1 MRQAL
6 PHGIR
11 LTRPRASSPE
21 PGARKRPPQRLAG
34 LPPRL
39 RLPEA
44 VGQGRHSALGL
55 GAGVC
60 STRRSTLRSSRRSCA
75 SSSYIPGFGTAGK
88 GLRHFRRLL
97 SAQDLPL
104 SLGPELMCGAE
115 FLGLTRFHCQHQRP
129 HVGTPQWGWGWGE
142 TSWAPRRPA
151 HPTPAGGDLHHCWQI
166 HQGLS
171 PLQCFQLTF
180 PLWRR

>member
-97 SAQDLPL
+97 CPGPASLTRTRADVGSGIPGSHQVPL
-104 SLGPELMCGAE
+104 SASAAPCGNPSVGVGVGGDELGPPPAS
-115 FLGLTRFHCQHQRP
+115 TP
-129 HVGTPQWGWGWGE
+129 HACWG
-142 TSWAPRRPA
+142 
-151 HPTPAGGDLHHCWQI
+151 
-166 HQGLS
+166 
-171 PLQCFQLTF
+171 
-180 PLWRR
+180 